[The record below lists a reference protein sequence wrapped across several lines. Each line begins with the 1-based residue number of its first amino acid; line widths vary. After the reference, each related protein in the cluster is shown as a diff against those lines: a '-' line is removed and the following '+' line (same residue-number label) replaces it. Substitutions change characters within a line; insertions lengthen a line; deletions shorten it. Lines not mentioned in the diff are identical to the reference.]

1 MVFVLIGR
9 LIDGFVGV
17 VGLLNVANL
26 AYVLNLKQFVHHGWN
41 VLLAEEDLVDK
52 LADKEHNDSDSSNKA
67 HPVNHTWG
75 MHNVKHVITA

>member
-26 AYVLNLKQFVHHGWN
+26 AYVLNLKQFVHHG
-41 VLLAEEDLVDK
+41 
-52 LADKEHNDSDSSNKA
+52 
-67 HPVNHTWG
+67 
-75 MHNVKHVITA
+75 